1 MSRMKRTGLGLALA
15 VLAMTAPLAARGAPP
30 SDARR
35 DLEHARADVVA
46 ASRDYRASL
55 DRLLPF
61 REDAVRRAAAAL
73 ETRRRLLELGGVAA
87 RDVETAAAAV
97 KAAQGELEDTRRD
110 IAEAERLVAEAVAA
124 ESLPPPATGQTTATS
139 ALIQHHGPAAWSLA
153 RVDSLER
160 FFTERFG
167 RALPISAFGQT
178 AVHDRLGFDHRN
190 ALDVAVHPDSPE
202 GRALIAWLQRE
213 GVSFLAFRGPVTGE
227 ATGAHVHVGEPSPRR
242 AG

>member
-1 MSRMKRTGLGLALA
+1 MKRTALALTLA
-15 VLAMTAPLAARGAPP
+15 VLAGTAPLVARGA
-30 SDARR
+30 SAADARR
-35 DLEHARADVVA
+35 DLERTRADVVA
-46 ASRDYRASL
+46 ASREYRASL
-55 DRLLPF
+55 DRVLPF
-61 REDAVRRAAAAL
+61 REDAVRRAGATL
-73 ETRRRLLELGGVAA
+73 ETRRRLLELGGAAA
-87 RDVETAAAAV
+87 RDVDTAAAALKV
-97 KAAQGELEDTRRD
+97 AQDALDDTRRE
-110 IAEAERLVAEAVAA
+110 IAEAERLVAEAMIA
-124 ESLPPPATGQTTATS
+124 ESLPTLPIGQTSATP

-153 RVDSLER
+153 RVEPLQR

-178 AVHDRLGFDHRN
+178 TVHDRLGFDHRN

-213 GVSFLAFRGPVTGE
+213 GVSFLAFRGPVRGE